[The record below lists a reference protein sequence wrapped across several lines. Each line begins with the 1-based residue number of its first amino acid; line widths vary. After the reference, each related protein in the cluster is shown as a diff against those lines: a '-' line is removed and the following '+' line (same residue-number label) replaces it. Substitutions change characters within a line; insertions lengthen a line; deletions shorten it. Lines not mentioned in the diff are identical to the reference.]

1 MCGILGLLLA
11 NKTLSHKEIMAA
23 FMSLKNRGPDNYD
36 ECDIIKKRRII
47 GFEQFWFGF
56 HRLCINDLSQGGD
69 QPFQVGR
76 IILMCNGE
84 IYNHTELKKKF
95 NIKCESNSDCE
106 VIAHMY
112 DRFGIDFT
120 IENLDGVF
128 AFSLYDMD
136 KNLLY
141 VVRDRIGVRP
151 IFYSMDINFNFT
163 FASEAKAL
171 ELLNCKNITQL
182 AGGNYIKINITHK
195 LVNVKNYW
203 TLPSKP
209 SENFRATLHINIREL
224 LQNAVKKRLISDRP
238 IGCLL
243 SGGLDSS
250 VIASIL
256 AKNGIKS
263 TFSIGFK
270 DSIDLKY
277 ARIVANYLDTNHHEI
292 ILSYEEAL
300 EAIPEVIYAIESYD
314 ITTVRASTPM
324 YLLCKHIKNNYKE
337 TVIFSGEG
345 SDELMGGYLYFH
357 KAPTG
362 DAMFKES
369 KRLVEELPYYDVL
382 RADRSTSSNG
392 LELRVPFLDK
402 EFLEFC
408 MSIEGKYRKPLDN
421 MEKYYLR
428 KAFEGDLPKSVL
440 WRLKDG
446 MSDGVGGKEKP
457 WYKYIQE
464 LAEKKVSDDELEK
477 YKDILP
483 KPVTK
488 EGIYYYKIYKERF
501 PNVTKLT
508 HYWMP
513 KWVEDC
519 DDPSGRVVEIN

>member
-1 MCGILGLLLA
+1 MCGILGLLLT
-11 NKTLSHKEIMAA
+11 NKTFSHKEIMKA
-23 FMSLKNRGPDNYD
+23 FMSLQNRGPDNYD
-36 ECDIIKKRRII
+36 DLDIIKKRIII

-56 HRLCINDLSQGGD
+56 HRLCINDLSQGGN
-69 QPFQVGR
+69 QPFEVGR
-76 IILMCNGE
+76 LILMCNGE
-84 IYNHTELKKKF
+84 IYNHKELKKKF
-95 NIKCESNSDCE
+95 NIKCNSNSDCE
-106 VIAHMY
+106 IIAHMY
-112 DRFGIDFT
+112 NKVGIDIT
-120 IENLDGVF
+120 IQELDGVF
-128 AFSLYDMD
+128 AFVLYDMD

-141 VVRDRIGVRP
+141 LVRDRVGVRP
-151 IFYSMDINFNFT
+151 LFYSMDIDFNFA
-163 FASEAKAL
+163 FSSEAKAL
-171 ELLNCKNITQL
+171 ELLNLKNISQL

-195 LVNVKNYW
+195 LVTVKNYW
-203 TLPSKP
+203 MLPSKP
-209 SENFRATLHINIREL
+209 SENFRATLHINIREFL
-224 LQNAVKKRLISDRP
+224 EDAIKKRLISDRP

-256 AKNGIKS
+256 VKHGIKS

-277 ARIVANYLDTNHHEI
+277 ARIVADYLDTNHHEI
-292 ILSYEEAL
+292 VLTYDEAL
-300 EAIPEVIYAIESYD
+300 KAIPEVIYAIESYD
-314 ITTVRASTPM
+314 ITTVRASIPM
-324 YLLCKHIKNNYKE
+324 YLLCKYIKNNYKE

-357 KAPTG
+357 KAPSG
-362 DAMFKES
+362 DAMFQES
-369 KRLVEELPYYDVL
+369 KRLVEELPDYDVL
-382 RADRSTSSNG
+382 RADRCTASNG

-408 MSIEGKYRKPLDN
+408 MSIDGKYRKPKDN

-428 KAFEGDLPKSVL
+428 KAFEGELPESVL

-446 MSDGVGGKEKP
+446 MSDGVGSKEKP

-464 LAEKKVSDDELEK
+464 LAEKEVTDKELKE
-477 YKDILP
+477 YKNILP

-488 EGIYYYKIYKERF
+488 EGIYYYKIYKGKF
-501 PNVTKLT
+501 PNVVKLT

-513 KWVEDC
+513 KWVGEC

>member
-11 NKTLSHKEIMAA
+11 NKTFSHKEIMDA
-23 FMSLKNRGPDNYD
+23 FMSLQNRGPDNY
-36 ECDIIKKRRII
+36 ERWDIIKKRRII
-47 GFEQFWFGF
+47 GFEQFWLGF
-56 HRLCINDLSQGGD
+56 HRLCINDLTQGGD
-69 QPFQVGR
+69 QPFEIGR
-76 IILMCNGE
+76 IILACNGE
-84 IYNHTELKKKF
+84 IYNHEALKKKF
-95 NIKCESNSDCE
+95 NIKCHSNSDCE

-112 DRFGIDFT
+112 DRFGIDIT
-120 IENLDGVF
+120 IQELDGVF
-128 AFSLYDMD
+128 AFVLYDMD
-136 KNLLY
+136 NNLLY
-141 VVRDRIGVRP
+141 LARDRIGVRP
-151 IFYSMDINFNFT
+151 IFYSMDIDFNFA

-171 ELLNCKNITQL
+171 ELLNLKNISQL

-203 TLPSKP
+203 KLPSEP
-209 SENFRATLHINIREL
+209 SEYFRGTLHINIREL
-224 LQNAVKKRLISDRP
+224 LQKAVKKRLISDRP

-270 DSIDLKY
+270 DSIDLQY
-277 ARIVANYLDTNHHEI
+277 ARIVAKYLDTNHHEV
-292 ILSYEEAL
+292 ILTYDEAL
-300 EAIPEVIYAIESYD
+300 KAIPEVIYAIESYD
-314 ITTVRASTPM
+314 ITTVRASVPM
-324 YLLCKHIKNNYKE
+324 YLLCKHIKSNYKE

-382 RADRSTSSNG
+382 RADRCTASNG
-392 LELRVPFLDK
+392 LELRVPFLDQ

-408 MSIEGKYRKPLDN
+408 MSIEGEYRKPLDN

-428 KAFEGDLPKSVL
+428 KAFEGDLPESVL

-464 LAEKKVSDDELEK
+464 LAEKKVTDEELGEYEK
-477 YKDILP
+477 ILP

-488 EGIYYYKIYKERF
+488 EGIYYYKIYKEKF

-513 KWVEDC
+513 KWVEG
-519 DDPSGRVVEIN
+519 DDPSGRVIEIN